1 MDVVNDKKSYNITRN
16 LQVKHFYILSIFFG
30 KDVY

>member
-1 MDVVNDKKSYNITRN
+1 MDVVNDKKSYYITWN
-16 LQVKHFYILSIFFG
+16 LQVKHFYILSIFC